1 MGLTHLL
8 DLSAALATLNRR
20 TWCVLAKVQ
29 QRQHPG
35 NCRPTRAS
43 SANGAKQIR
52 ETLSWQPRFDD
63 LSGAPDQPIQR
74 IQRIRN

>member
-1 MGLTHLL
+1 VVCLGKGAAAPASRQ
-8 DLSAALATLNRR
+8 LSPEARKLRK
-20 TWCVLAKVQ
+20 W
-29 QRQHPG
+29 
-35 NCRPTRAS
+35 S
-43 SANGAKQIR
+43 KQIR